1 MIERRDFIT
10 LLGGA
15 AAWPLAAR
23 AQQGELVRR
32 VGVLTSGADT
42 VEVTTRWRD
51 ELEKLGW
58 MEGRDLRLD
67 IRFGTGDAVQTG
79 ALAADLV
86 QLSPDVI
93 VATYLVA
100 LRAVQQQTKT
110 IPIVFLGS
118 GDPVGTGR
126 VRNPAHPEGNATG
139 IASAFGS
146 LGGKWLEL
154 LKEVAPNIT
163 RVLHMYPVVAN
174 LRATYL
180 DSVEA
185 AAQSLRV
192 QIVAVPVSDADAMKA
207 AIESFAAEPNGGL
220 LPSPA
225 IIILAPLELT
235 RLAAQ
240 YRLPA
245 IYGDSRLPAIGGLM
259 SYSSD
264 LDELVRGSA
273 TYVDRLLRG
282 AKVGDLPVQYP
293 TKFHLVINL
302 KTAKA
307 LGLVVP
313 PSILVR
319 ADEVI
324 E

>member
-273 TYVDRLLRG
+273 VFFPISGMISVTVPTDDG
-282 AKVGDLPVQYP
+282 HHVEVGIIGSESLSYLS
-293 TKFHLVINL
+293 TR
-302 KTAKA
+302 
-307 LGLVVP
+307 
-313 PSILVR
+313 R
-319 ADEVI
+319 ACSLWRRRR
-324 E
+324 

>member
-1 MIERRDFIT
+1 M
-10 LLGGA
+10 
-15 AAWPLAAR
+15 
-23 AQQGELVRR
+23 
-32 VGVLTSGADT
+32 
-42 VEVTTRWRD
+42 
-51 ELEKLGW
+51 
-58 MEGRDLRLD
+58 
-67 IRFGTGDAVQTG
+67 
-79 ALAADLV
+79 
-86 QLSPDVI
+86 
-93 VATYLVA
+93 
-100 LRAVQQQTKT
+100 
-110 IPIVFLGS
+110 
-118 GDPVGTGR
+118 
-126 VRNPAHPEGNATG
+126 RNPAHPEGNATG

-264 LDELVRGSA
+264 LDEIVRGSA
-273 TYVDRLLRG
+273 TYIDRLLRG

-302 KTAKA
+302 KTARA